1 MLHHVRA
8 LRLRELAIV
17 DSHFVEQPARRAVSA
32 RHAARYVLMKI
43 DEDVKAVVTGHPAQF
58 GKVIEVRG
66 VVVAWSAML
75 DRLPRRQH
83 PQAVESPR
91 AQAREMFV
99 RRRERK
105 RPPDERDVAMVGK
118 VGREISA
125 SIGIWDL
132 AVAAEIDT
140 AQNDAATG

>member
-32 RHAARYVLMKI
+32 RHAAPYVLMKI

-91 AQAREMFV
+91 AQAREIG
-99 RRRERK
+99 RAQSELQS
-105 RPPDERDVAMVGK
+105 RPH
-118 VGREISA
+118 
-125 SIGIWDL
+125 
-132 AVAAEIDT
+132 
-140 AQNDAATG
+140 